1 MTLPVADDPELISL
15 RGKARKSGI
24 VTFSMFVL
32 GIAVFWTGIAMNQNP
47 FWVLLPIALV
57 QCIFGIRGVIFGI
70 KAMRRAATVPASS
83 VAAVMAYGVFA
94 LLGLLGVPLFLLG
107 GALFHSGIGIA
118 GWGRP
123 LRVRGKMVHPSIRVG
138 DEWTRGE
145 SPDVSALDG
154 ATRAALAA
162 WWLQDAKKEH
172 ASVPAFSK
180 ISWQLAA
187 LGAPAELLERCH
199 VAALEEVDHT
209 RRCFALVAAYAGRS
223 STVEAMPELNAAW
236 TAPADPVVAMAL
248 DSLVDGCLTEDLNA
262 DAAGLALS
270 RAQDPAVRG
279 VVERITRDERSHA
292 ELAWEI
298 VAWCVRQ
305 GGARVADAVR
315 AELDR
320 LPQRGPIPYDDTVG
334 ALVAQANPAQLLA
347 HGRVP
352 MEDWPGLYQRRRAM
366 TIARVRALLDTPLA
380 AAA

>member
-1 MTLPVADDPELISL
+1 MTMTVADDPELLAL
-15 RGKARKSGI
+15 RRKARTSGI

-32 GIAVFWTGIAMNQNP
+32 GIAVFWTGIVMNQNP
-47 FWVLLPIALV
+47 FWVLFPIAIT
-57 QCIFGIRGVIFGI
+57 QCIFGIRGVVFGI
-70 KAMRRAATVPASS
+70 KAMRRAAVTPAGS

-94 LLGLLGVPLFLLG
+94 LLGIVGIPVFFVA
-107 GALFHSGIGIA
+107 GALFHSGLGIA

-123 LRVRGKMVHPSIRVG
+123 LRVRGKMVHPKIRVG
-138 DEWTRGE
+138 DEWTAGE
-145 SPDVSALDG
+145 PPDVSALDG

-187 LGAPAELLERCH
+187 LGAPADLLMRCH

-236 TAPADPVVAMAL
+236 VAPADPLVAMAL

-279 VVERITRDERSHA
+279 VVERITRDERAHA
-292 ELAWEI
+292 ELAWDI
-298 VAWCVRQ
+298 LGWCLRT
-305 GGARVADAVR
+305 GGAKVASAVR
-315 AELDR
+315 RELER
-320 LPQRGPIPYDDTVG
+320 LPARGPVPYDDSIG
-334 ALVAQANPAQLLA
+334 ALVANADAAQLLA

-352 MEDWPGLYQRRRAM
+352 TEDWPGLYQRRRAM
-366 TIARVRALLDTPLA
+366 TIARVRSLIDAPLA